1 MKQSLVMVFLVAVLM
16 LSLSLA
22 NAQDEYDP
30 SKIAWTCPK
39 GFEGQ
44 TLNVFNWS
52 YYIGRHTLK
61 TFEEQCGVEVNYDLY
76 NNVTEM
82 FEALLSGETAY
93 DIAFAPDFTIATL
106 RDNQLVEPLDI
117 EKIPNLAN
125 VNPSWLNFFSDVD
138 RQYVAPY
145 MWGTTGIAY
154 NTEKVAEAPDSW
166 MDLFE
171 HDGPVVWL
179 DGPRTMLSVALKLLG
194 YDPNST
200 DSDELAQA
208 SEFLIEHAQNVLA
221 VADDDGQ
228 ALLESGEADIVVEYG
243 GDIYQL
249 ILDCECTDFAYVLPQ
264 EGAILDLTSMV
275 LLRNGQNSD
284 LALAFMDY
292 ILDPYV
298 NGQISNEIA
307 YPTANKAAIDGGFV
321 DRVLLN
327 SPVYTNFEE
336 VPESYFVKSISSADA
351 SYYNQ
356 IWKETLAAIGK

>member
-1 MKQSLVMVFLVAVLM
+1 MKKLTRVLLLLLVVGSGV
-16 LSLSLA
+16 S
-22 NAQDEYDP
+22 AQEKYDP
-30 SKIAWTCPK
+30 SKIAWTCPE

-52 YYIGRHTLK
+52 YYIGRHTIK
-61 TFEEQCGVEVNYDLY
+61 TFEEQCGVQVNYDLY
-76 NNVTEM
+76 SSVAEM

-93 DIAFAPDFTIATL
+93 DIAFAPDFTIPTL
-106 RDNQLVEPLDI
+106 RDNQLIAPLDI

-125 VNPSWLNFFSDVD
+125 VDPRWLNFFSDVD
-138 RQYVAPY
+138 RKYVAPY
-145 MWGTTGIAY
+145 MWGTTGLAY
-154 NTEKVAEAPDSW
+154 NTEQVAEAPDSW

-200 DSDELAQA
+200 RYDELAQA
-208 SEFLIEHAQNVLA
+208 SQFLLKHAQNVLT

-249 ILDCECTDFAYVLPQ
+249 ILDCECTDFAYVLPK

-284 LALAFMDY
+284 LALAFIDY
-292 ILDPYV
+292 MLDPYV

-307 YPTANKAAIDGGFV
+307 YPTANKTAIDGGFV
-321 DRVLLN
+321 DPVLLN
-327 SPVYTNFEE
+327 SPVYPNLEE
-336 VPESYFVKSISSADA
+336 IPESYFVKPIGNAEVL
-351 SYYNQ
+351 YNQ
-356 IWKETLAAIGK
+356 IWRETLAAIGK